1 MEAIYGLSAGF
12 DQVVG
17 LLRSIRT
24 RAASLAGTSRTSIPS
39 VRNRVVHG
47 RKNDDADAVSVA
59 IAERDCRV
67 ASAAFDGAITALRAI
82 VEHRAPPREDADAG
96 SGLSMAL
103 TAIQPMLRCNRF
115 TTDRATTSAP

>member
-1 MEAIYGLSAGF
+1 MTVRACRDEVGEDNVEAIYGLSAGF

-67 ASAAFDGAITALRAI
+67 ASAAFDGPPLPYAQSSNTAH
-82 VEHRAPPREDADAG
+82 HRVKMRTQDQDCPWH
-96 SGLSMAL
+96 
-103 TAIQPMLRCNRF
+103 
-115 TTDRATTSAP
+115 